1 MHEQLGL
8 LLVHYLRH
16 LCSKAF
22 SPSSSLLSCFGNA
35 SGNVTLSGSFWSTL
49 ASERLPE
56 PSVTDSGGEPQS
68 KTDSSISAFRHS
80 PAVERVAS
88 GEIAPVNVPQ
98 RTIATPRIARQ
109 DFEKLAFPPVS
120 DLSRQ
125 SRPDPV
131 LLNLGASSNQD
142 RRMYH
147 SAQLVVTSSTLPN
160 YGAHQIAQSTT
171 PVPNRRTPPNYR
183 AHQIAQSTTPV
194 SPMEQ
199 WLAED
204 QTTSPWTGFC
214 SHYEDLNLDDV
225 NVALKLIETG
235 HSSGRGNRHN
245 GRIRE
250 G

>member
-1 MHEQLGL
+1 MSSNSKAHRSMHEQLGL
-8 LLVHYLRH
+8 LLVHYLH
-16 LCSKAF
+16 HVCSKVF

-171 PVPNRRTPPNYR
+171 PAY
-183 AHQIAQSTTPV
+183 Q
-194 SPMEQ
+194 MER

-204 QTTSPWTGFC
+204 QPSSPWAPSLFP
-214 SHYEDLNLDDV
+214 SRASEPRRRPHKADR
-225 NVALKLIETG
+225 TG
-235 HSSGRGNRHN
+235 HGPGRGNRHN
-245 GRIRE
+245 GRILE

>member
-8 LLVHYLRH
+8 LLVHYLHH
-16 LCSKAF
+16 LCSKVF

-68 KTDSSISAFRHS
+68 KTNSSISAFRHS

-131 LLNLGASSNQD
+131 PLNLGASFNQD
-142 RRMYH
+142 GGCTIPHSLLSHLQRFLTTEPIKSRRAPRQYIKW
-147 SAQLVVTSSTLPN
+147 N
-160 YGAHQIAQSTT
+160 YG
-171 PVPNRRTPPNYR
+171 
-183 AHQIAQSTTPV
+183 
-194 SPMEQ
+194 
-199 WLAED
+199 
-204 QTTSPWTGFC
+204 
-214 SHYEDLNLDDV
+214 
-225 NVALKLIETG
+225 
-235 HSSGRGNRHN
+235 
-245 GRIRE
+245 
-250 G
+250 